1 MNQAPPI
8 ATSPSKTA
16 TRAKVRN
23 YPALTTIR
31 IVLLAFAGIVF
42 ALTLYATVASVV
54 ADVPA
59 FDNPDAKDIYLRITL
74 FATVFVMVS
83 GLLATCLIVA
93 FAESIKL
100 AIDIQQNTQIASW
113 RR

>member
-31 IVLLAFAGIVF
+31 IVLLVFAGIVF
-42 ALTLYATVASVV
+42 VVTGAGVAIVLSKDPPADPDLSQIVTFGTV
-54 ADVPA
+54 
-59 FDNPDAKDIYLRITL
+59 LWL
-74 FATVFVMVS
+74 VS
-83 GLLATCLIVA
+83 GMFWTCVIAA